1 MSALDPGLAMYAAA
15 AVALVVWLA
24 IFGYLW
30 SLDRRA
36 REMRRLLDER
46 ARQPGQSAPAA
57 PPTLRP
63 LDNRE
68 RREQQ
73 ETQNQV

>member
-1 MSALDPGLAMYAAA
+1 MSTLDPGLAMYAAA

-46 ARQPGQSAPAA
+46 ARQGQGAPAA
-57 PPTLRP
+57 APTLRP
-63 LDNRE
+63 LENRE

-73 ETQNQV
+73 GNQV

>member
-1 MSALDPGLAMYAAA
+1 MTDLDPGLAMYAAA

-36 REMRRLLDER
+36 REMRRTLDER
-46 ARQPGQSAPAA
+46 ASEPGASAPAA

-73 ETQNQV
+73 DTQNKV